1 MELDKSSSTPLYQQL
16 TRQLQSSIESGMY
29 PPGAR
34 LPTEGELC
42 SKFDVSR
49 VTVRKALDELGD
61 KGYLVRKPGKGTFV
75 VEKKIQRT
83 LSGVIGFTEMCRMM
97 GYKPGAK
104 TVKIAL
110 EQPTEEQTKLLHLK
124 DDEQM
129 LVVDRIRTADDKP
142 VLIESNQFSEQFA
155 FLFDKDLTDTSMYQI
170 IKDQTGIVYTKS
182 SKTLEIIF
190 ANHSEARYLGVSK
203 GYPLLCISSVIEDS
217 AGNNYQLCQ
226 QRCIGDKFKLI
237 I

>member
-1 MELDKSSSTPLYQQL
+1 
-16 TRQLQSSIESGMY
+16 MY

-42 SKFDVSR
+42 SEFDVSR

-170 IKDQTGIVYTKS
+170 IKTRPASSIQNHPRPLKS
-182 SKTLEIIF
+182 SLQITAKPDILGSRKDI
-190 ANHSEARYLGVSK
+190 HS
-203 GYPLLCISSVIEDS
+203 S
-217 AGNNYQLCQ
+217 AFLAS
-226 QRCIGDKFKLI
+226 
-237 I
+237 

>member
-1 MELDKSSSTPLYQQL
+1 
-16 TRQLQSSIESGMY
+16 MY

-110 EQPTEEQTKLLHLK
+110 EQPTEEQTKLL
-124 DDEQM
+124 
-129 LVVDRIRTADDKP
+129 I
-142 VLIESNQFSEQFA
+142 
-155 FLFDKDLTDTSMYQI
+155 
-170 IKDQTGIVYTKS
+170 
-182 SKTLEIIF
+182 
-190 ANHSEARYLGVSK
+190 
-203 GYPLLCISSVIEDS
+203 
-217 AGNNYQLCQ
+217 
-226 QRCIGDKFKLI
+226 
-237 I
+237 